1 MHFTRLRLRG
11 FKSFVDPTQVPIEP
25 GLTGIVGPNGCGK
38 SNVVEAL
45 RWVMGETSA
54 KRVRGGEM
62 DDVIF
67 AGSRARPQHT
77 WAEVALSLDNRDG
90 TAPARFND
98 AAELEVARR
107 IEREKGSTY
116 RVNGAETRARDVQ
129 LLFAD
134 QATGAGSVAIVS
146 QGRVTH
152 VIHAKPAERR
162 QLLEEA
168 AGITGL
174 HTRRREA
181 EQRLRTAEQNLE
193 RLDDRLDTQEHQ
205 LTGLEREARRARRYR
220 WLSRLIRRHEGIALH
235 LDAVAAQR
243 ALAQA
248 RHEHSDAEARVA
260 EAERGAAAAGT
271 EQANAHAA
279 MPELRQA
286 EQDASADVSR
296 LTRERDGLAHEEKRV
311 AEEARRVRDRLDQ
324 ITRDRTHAQTRADDA
339 RAAIERLEAEDAELA
354 TAAAGEQAGRAAAR
368 EARDAAQADVDA
380 AERAVNALTERI
392 AEQTAQAKRLD
403 DRLGELRQRRAKLQR
418 EAEDV
423 ARQQAEAA
431 APDDAALDQA
441 AERVSAA
448 ETALETAQAEAHAA
462 EHALADARTAEEAA
476 QTALREA
483 ESARDRLT
491 AEINALRRV
500 AEPAQES
507 GDSAHAP
514 VLDAVEAAPG
524 AETAL
529 AAALGD
535 ELQTP
540 VADAAPV
547 RWTPLPPLDTAP
559 ALPNGATPLAE
570 LVRAPPALQ
579 RRLACV
585 GVVAD
590 RATGAA
596 CQAELAPGQRLVT
609 RDGDCWRWD
618 GYATDAAAEAPAAAE
633 RLRQRNRLAELRG
646 QLPDAEAAVE
656 RARGERDQ
664 AGEAGR
670 AAKTRDE
677 RARQAVRD
685 ADAEL
690 RAARDD
696 HATREKAA
704 ADARARLES
713 LRERA
718 ERLASEIAELDR
730 AMAATD
736 SERAALPDT
745 DAERTELETRRG
757 ELAEA
762 RETLTAR
769 QRELDEHDRT
779 ARQRADRR
787 RQIADELAAWRQRA
801 ESASTQLGELE
812 TRRAEA
818 ERELETLEAR
828 PEELHRRRSELA
840 DAIDAAERTRKA
852 AADELARGEQRQAD
866 ADKALKQEE
875 DALARVREGRVR
887 AEDQVE
893 RAREDLEAVQ
903 ARIRERLGCEP
914 DGVLQQADVDP
925 RTETLPTRER
935 ARAVVERLDRARDG
949 LGPVNLRAEAEA
961 AELREHVEAM
971 RAERADLTAA
981 IERLREGVDAIEREG
996 RRRLQ
1001 TAFDEVNTRF
1011 GELFRRLFGGGHAHL
1026 ELSEAE
1032 DLLTAGVEVMASPPG
1047 KRLQTLSLLSGGE
1060 QTLTALA
1067 LLFAVFLTNAAPVC
1081 VLDEVDAPLDDP
1093 NVDRFCT
1100 LIRELASHGESRF
1113 LVVTHHR
1120 MTMSRMD
1127 RLVGVTMPEDGVSRV
1142 VAVDL
1147 NEAEAYAQTG

>member
-11 FKSFVDPTQVPIEP
+11 FKSFVDPTEVPIEP

-38 SNVVEAL
+38 SNIVEAL

-77 WAEVALSLDNRDG
+77 WAEVALTLDNRDG

-98 AAELEVARR
+98 AGELEVTRR

-134 QATGAGSVAIVS
+134 QATGAGATALVS

-152 VIHAKPAERR
+152 VIHAKPSERR

-193 RLDDRLDTQEHQ
+193 RLDDRLDTQEAQ

-220 WLSRLIRRHEGIALH
+220 WLSRLVRRHEAILLH

-248 RHEHSDAEARVA
+248 RQQHEDAEERVA
-260 EAERGAAAAGT
+260 EAERRAAAAST
-271 EQANAHAA
+271 EQANAQAA
-279 MPELRQA
+279 LPELRQA
-286 EQDASADVSR
+286 EQDAASEVSR

-311 AEEARRVRDRLDQ
+311 AQEAQRVRDRLDQ
-324 ITRDRTHAQTRADDA
+324 ITRDRKHAQTRADDA
-339 RAAIERLEAEDAELA
+339 RAAMERLETEDGDL
-354 TAAAGEQAGRAAAR
+354 AAAMEGERDARASAQ
-368 EARDAAQADVDA
+368 EARDAAQREVED
-380 AERAVNALTERI
+380 AERAVNQLTERI
-392 AEQTAQAKRLD
+392 AEQTAKAKSLD
-403 DRLGELRQRRAKLQR
+403 DRLAEVRKRRDKLQR
-418 EAEDV
+418 DADTV
-423 ARQQAEAA
+423 ARQEAELD
-431 APDDAALDQA
+431 APDDAAVAQA
-441 AERVSAA
+441 AERVTAG
-448 ETALETAQAEAHAA
+448 EQALEAAQAEAEAA
-462 EHALADARTAEEAA
+462 ERALAETREADEAA

-491 AEINALRRV
+491 AEIDALRRV
-500 AEPAQES
+500 AEPQQEAG
-507 GDSAHAP
+507 GDHPP
-514 VLDAVEAAPG
+514 VLDSVAAEPG

-535 ELQTP
+535 ALQTP
-540 VADAAPV
+540 VAADAPV
-547 RWTPLPPLDTAP
+547 RWTELPPLDAP
-559 ALPNGATPLAE
+559 PPLPAGTTCLAD
-570 LVRAPPALQ
+570 LVTAPPALH
-579 RRLACV
+579 RRLACA

-590 RATGAA
+590 RETGAA
-596 CQAELAPGQRLVT
+596 LQARLAPGQVLVS

-618 GYATDAAAEAPAAAE
+618 GYTADAAAEAPAAAE

-646 QLPDAEAAVE
+646 QLPDAEHAVE
-656 RARGERDQ
+656 QARARRQEASDAAKAARERD
-664 AGEAGR
+664 
-670 AAKTRDE
+670 AA
-677 RARQAVRD
+677 ARKAVRD
-685 ADAEL
+685 AETEL

-696 HATREKAA
+696 HAKREKAA
-704 ADARARLES
+704 ADARSRLDA
-713 LRERA
+713 LREQA
-718 ERLASEIAELDR
+718 ERLATEIAEQDR
-730 AMAATD
+730 AIEEVEA
-736 SERAALPDT
+736 ERANLPDLS
-745 DAERTELETRRG
+745 AERDRLDELRRD
-757 ELAEA
+757 LAGK

-769 QRELDEHDRT
+769 QRELDEHDRA
-779 ARQRADRR
+779 ARQRAERR
-787 RQIADELAAWRQRA
+787 RQIADELASWRQRA
-801 ESASTQLGELE
+801 ESASSHLGELE
-812 TRRAEA
+812 TRREEA
-818 ERELETLEAR
+818 ERELETLQAR
-828 PEELHRRRSELA
+828 PEELHQRRSDLSE
-840 DAIDAAERTRKA
+840 AIQAAERTRKE
-852 AADELARGEQRQAD
+852 AADALARGEKRQAE
-866 ADKALKQEE
+866 ADKALKAEQ
-875 DALARVREGRVR
+875 DALAKVREDRVR
-887 AEDQVE
+887 AEDGVD
-893 RAREDLEAVQ
+893 RAREGLEAVQ

-914 DGVLQQADVDP
+914 DGVLQQAGVDP
-925 RTETLPTRER
+925 RTETLPERER
-935 ARAVVERLDRARDG
+935 AREVMERLGRARDN
-949 LGPVNLRAEAEA
+949 LGAVNLRAEAEA
-961 AELREHVEAM
+961 DELRAHVETM

-981 IERLREGVDAIEREG
+981 IDRLREGVDAIEREG

-1001 TAFDEVNTRF
+1001 SAFDDVNARF
-1011 GELFRRLFGGGHAHL
+1011 GELFGRLFGGGRAHL
-1026 ELSEAE
+1026 ELTEAE

-1047 KRLQTLSLLSGGE
+1047 KRLQTMSLLSGGE

-1081 VLDEVDAPLDDP
+1081 VLDEVDAPLDDA

-1100 LIRELASHGESRF
+1100 LVTELAERGESRF

-1147 NEAEAYAQTG
+1147 NQAEAYAQTG